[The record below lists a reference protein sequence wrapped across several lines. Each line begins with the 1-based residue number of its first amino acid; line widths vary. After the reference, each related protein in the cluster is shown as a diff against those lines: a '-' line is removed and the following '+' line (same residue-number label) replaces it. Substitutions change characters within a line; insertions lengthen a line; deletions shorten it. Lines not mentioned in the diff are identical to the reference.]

1 AMRAGLAAGKHVY
14 SEGPLGAD
22 LAEATAL
29 ADAAAAAGVV
39 HAVNLQAYHSPGAR
53 FVADL
58 LAGGRIGPVESVSM
72 TAAGDPLGGSRI
84 PRSLAWSTAPAAGN
98 NLLTAMAG
106 PPLAP
111 PHPP

>member
-1 AMRAGLAAGKHVY
+1 ATRAARAAGKHA
-14 SEGPLGAD
+14 SPEWPLGAD

-29 ADAAAAAGVV
+29 AGAAAAAGVV

-72 TAAGDPLGGSRI
+72 TAAGDPLGGSQI
-84 PRSLAWSTAPAAGN
+84 PQSLAWSTGPAARN
-98 NLLTAMAG
+98 NLLTAMAR
-106 PPLAP
+106 PTR
-111 PHPP
+111 